1 MEYRGKILLF
11 GEHIVVQGAQAL
23 ARPVPAFHGHWA
35 FGPPDASPAHPL
47 HDWLHYLSG
56 LQSAAALE
64 VTLDLARFER
74 DLHHGLFFDSNIPL
88 GYGAGSSGALCA
100 ALYDAYALN
109 PPDKTNTRLFPA
121 IRADLGKIES
131 YFHGASSGADP
142 LVSYL
147 DQPLLFDR
155 GRAVRPVSLPAPNPR
170 YTLFLLDTGHARK
183 TGPLVQQFQAKMREP
198 QFHDLVLA
206 ELIPATED
214 AIQCYVQGNWEA
226 LFETWALISY
236 FQYRYMQEWI
246 LPDGHQAW
254 LDSLAGPQQRLKI
267 CGAGGGGFI
276 LGITRDWTFTQA
288 AFGKK
293 AIAL

>member
-23 ARPVPAFHGHWA
+23 AQPLLAFQGHWA
-35 FGPPDASPAHPL
+35 FGRPEDFPTHSL
-47 HDWLHYLSG
+47 HDWLNYLSG
-56 LQSAAALE
+56 LQSAAALD
-64 VTLDLARFER
+64 VRLDLDRFTR
-74 DLHHGLFFDSNIPL
+74 DLNKGLYFESNIPL

-100 ALYDAYALN
+100 ALYDTYALN
-109 PPDKTNTRLFPA
+109 PPDKTDVRLFPG

-155 GRAVRPVSLPAPNPR
+155 GQAIRPVSLPVPDAR

-183 TGPLVQQFQAKMREP
+183 TGPLVQRFQAKMREP
-198 QFHDLVLA
+198 HFHDYVVA

-214 AIQCYVQGNWEA
+214 AIQCYVQGSWEA
-226 LFETWALISY
+226 LFEVWALISH
-236 FQYRYMQEWI
+236 FQYRFMQEWI
-246 LPDGHQAW
+246 LPTWHQAW
-254 LDSLAGPQQRLKI
+254 LDSLAGSQHRLKI

-276 LGITRDWTFTQA
+276 LGITRDWAFTRATFGEQ
-288 AFGKK
+288 

>member
-23 ARPVPAFHGHWA
+23 AQPLLAFRGRWA
-35 FGPPDASPAHPL
+35 FSLATALPTYSL
-47 HDWLHYLSG
+47 QDWLPYLYD
-56 LQSAAALE
+56 LQSTAALG
-64 VTLDLARFER
+64 VRLDLVRFER
-74 DLHHGLFFDSNIPL
+74 DLREGLWFDSNIPL

-100 ALYDAYALN
+100 ALYDTYALN
-109 PPDKTNTRLFPA
+109 PPDKTDSRLFPA
-121 IRADLGKIES
+121 IKADLGKIES

-147 DQPLLFDR
+147 DQPLLFD
-155 GRAVRPVSLPAPNPR
+155 GGQAIRPVSLPMPDPR

-198 QFHDLVLA
+198 HFRDRVVA
-206 ELIPATED
+206 ELIPATEE
-214 AIQCYVQGNWEA
+214 AIQCYIQGSWEA
-226 LFETWALISY
+226 LFEVWTLISH
-236 FQYRYMQEWI
+236 FQYRFMSEWI
-246 LPDGHQAW
+246 LPGWQRAW

-276 LGITRDWTFTQA
+276 LGITCDWSFTLA
-288 AFGKK
+288 AFGEK
-293 AIAL
+293 AIPL